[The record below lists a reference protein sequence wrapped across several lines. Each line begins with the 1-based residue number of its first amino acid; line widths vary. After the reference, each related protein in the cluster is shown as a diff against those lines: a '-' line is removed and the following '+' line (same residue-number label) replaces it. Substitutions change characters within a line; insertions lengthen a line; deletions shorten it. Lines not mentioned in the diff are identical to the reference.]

1 MSGQRPMSEMVPWM
15 FPLGEQESTI
25 ITKDSSLLAA
35 FRIHGLDGDS
45 ASDEDVNQVA
55 DLLDRA
61 YQVFAN
67 LPVTIWWRVD
77 RRRTFEYPGGEFED
91 PVSSAINGR
100 WREEFMS
107 GENYVNT
114 HHLSVALHPAKG
126 EDRFWERVQ
135 HYMAEGENPLKAA
148 VKAVRSM
155 FSDNVSFQYVSA
167 ELARAHERFEEAIGS
182 FMEALPLLSVVRLS
196 GAELH
201 GYLKSTI
208 SANENTPVKV
218 GGKFMDGY
226 LPDSEVEVGT
236 DLLKLTGDKSFYI
249 GAISIKAPP
258 EETFPGMLDALLSIP
273 GEITVSQVF
282 RFAPKEKVS
291 KHISSIYQYNDMR
304 RYSARGYLSAAMK
317 GGDFSGVRENPARAT
332 ASIDANEALGEV
344 SVNREFYGWHHLS
357 VLARSESAEKVE
369 ALLRDVSSSLRY
381 VNLVPVREK
390 LHLLSTFVG
399 AAPGQWKEIQRWIFS
414 EIRSL
419 SDLTPYLTVREG
431 EKQNRYLSQQTGR
444 PCEALTV
451 LPTDFLTPFYFNFH
465 SGDLGHTL
473 VVGPSRTGKS
483 VVMNFLISQYRKYGA
498 KVFIFDKDFSCRIPT
513 LLQGGEHINLAIDG
527 GNVKLNPLAALA
539 EKDGIEWVANWVE
552 ILITS
557 RGYRISADDSRLLME
572 AVEGVAGHDED
583 GMWRLLSVYTL
594 LPPHLQA
601 ELEPWVGDRPLARYF
616 DNVTD
621 SFSVSDFSCAE
632 MGDILSN
639 PIVSTAFMEYAF
651 YRIKKELAKNR
662 TQTPVPAIIYLEECW
677 FLLDNPAFSDKIRD
691 WLKTLA
697 KLNAIVVMAT
707 QSLEDI
713 ANSSVFASIRDNVPT
728 RIFLPNPNATTESLR
743 NLYARQFDLND
754 VQIVKIA
761 RAIPKRQYFV
771 VQPGVARMVNVSFPP
786 DILAVLRS
794 DSVAQYAFS
803 RTYSADDDSWKQRY
817 LEEIRHAV

>member
-1 MSGQRPMSEMVPWM
+1 MSGPRPVSEMTPWM
-15 FPLGEQESTI
+15 FPLGEREDVVV
-25 ITKDSSLLAA
+25 TKDSSLLAV
-35 FRIHGLDGDS
+35 FRIQGLDGDS

-61 YQVFAN
+61 YQVFAGA
-67 LPVTIWWRVD
+67 PVTIWWRVD
-77 RRRTFEYPGGEFED
+77 RRRTYEYPDGDFVD
-91 PVSSAINGR
+91 PVSAAVNER
-100 WREEFMS
+100 WREEFMA

-114 HHLSVALHPAKG
+114 HHLAVAMHPAKG

-135 HYMAEGENPLKAA
+135 HYTAEGDNPLKAA
-148 VKAVRSM
+148 VKAVRTA
-155 FSDNVSFQYVSA
+155 FSDNLAFQYVAA
-167 ELARAHERFEEAIGS
+167 ELERAHDRFEEMASS
-182 FMEALPLLSVVRLS
+182 FVEALPLLSITRLA

-208 SANENTPVKV
+208 SANEPTPTVV
-218 GGKFMDGY
+218 GGRFMDGY
-226 LPDSEVEVGT
+226 LPDSEIEVGS
-236 DLLKLTGDKSFYI
+236 DLLKMSGDRSYYVA
-249 GAISIKAPP
+249 AISIKAPP
-258 EETFPGMLDALLSIP
+258 EQTFPGMMDALLSIP
-273 GEITVSQVF
+273 GEISVSQIF
-282 RFAPKEKVS
+282 RFAPKEKVH
-291 KHISSIYQYNDMR
+291 KYINDIYQYNDMR

-317 GGDFSGVRENPARAT
+317 GGDFAGVRENPARA
-332 ASIDANEALGEV
+332 AAAIDANEAMGEV
-344 SVNREFYGWHHLS
+344 SVNREVYGWHHVA
-357 VLARSESAEKVE
+357 VLARAENVDKVE
-369 ALLRDVSSSLRY
+369 ALVRGVSSALRY

-390 LHLLSTFVG
+390 QHLLSAFAG
-399 AAPGQWKEIQRWIFS
+399 AVPGQWKEVQRWMFT
-414 EIRSL
+414 EVRSL

-431 EKQNRYLSQQTGR
+431 DKRNRYLTQQTGR
-444 PCEALTV
+444 PCAALTV
-451 LPTDFLTPFYFNFH
+451 LSTDFLTPFYFNFH
-465 SGDLGHTL
+465 AGDLGHTL

-483 VVMNFLISQYRKYGA
+483 IVMNFLISQYRKYGA

-513 LLQGGEHINLAIDG
+513 LLQGGEHINLAVDG
-527 GNVKLNPLAALA
+527 GNVSLNPLTALS
-539 EKDGIEWVANWVE
+539 EPDGIEWVADWVE

-557 RGYRISADDSRLLME
+557 RGYRMTADDSRLLME
-572 AVEGVAGHDED
+572 AVEGVAGHAED
-583 GMWRLLSVYTL
+583 MWRLLSVYAL
-594 LPPHLQA
+594 LPPHLQT

-616 DNVTD
+616 DNEKD

-632 MGDILSN
+632 MGDILAN

-651 YRIKKELAKNR
+651 YRIRKDLGKNR
-662 TQTPVPAIIYLEECW
+662 THTPVPAIIYLEECW

-754 VQIVKIA
+754 TQIVKIA

-771 VQPGVARMVNVSFPP
+771 VQPGVARMVNVHFPT

-794 DSVAQYAFS
+794 DSIAQYAFS
-803 RTYSADDDSWKQRY
+803 RTYSAEDESWKQRY
-817 LEEIRHAV
+817 LEEIKHAV